1 MASPFFSIIIPVYNT
16 EQYLPRALNS
26 IFNQDFDTDKI
37 EVIIINDGSPNT
49 VLCDSIIDDFSKKL
63 HIIYKKKVENE
74 GPFLARKTGVFLAK
88 GAYSLF
94 LDPDDEYVSK
104 TCKTL
109 YKVIGNTRTKIDFI
123 QFNTYLTEKNNKAI
137 KYKYPICNHKTLDSF
152 LASGDAIPV
161 WDKCYNTL
169 FIKAVC
175 QKMPDFFAVMCED
188 YYQAVILGYHA
199 QHTLHINDY
208 LHKYHIQI
216 GVSAT
221 KTYSDY
227 ETFLKMTQSVENVFF
242 YLFDF
247 FHKENVTKY
256 DEYLKQKQR
265 SFYVNAL
272 QKTTNQEVILQTLN
286 KLDTKEIL
294 QYILYKMQQET
305 EYVNNQLEIYDSL
318 RPLARLL
325 NKPVKLLRI
334 VKRKLKRK

>member
-16 EQYLPRALNS
+16 EQYLSRALNS

-49 VLCDSIIDDFSKKL
+49 VLCDSIVEDFSQKL
-63 HIIYKKKVENE
+63 HILYKKKVKNE
-74 GPFLARKTGVFLAK
+74 GLFLARKTGILCAQ
-88 GAYSLF
+88 GNYSLF
-94 LDPDDEYVSK
+94 LDSDDEYVS
-104 TCKTL
+104 TACQTL
-109 YKVIGNTRTKIDFI
+109 YKIVHNTKTKIDFI
-123 QFNTYLTEKNNKAI
+123 HFNTYLTEKDKKII
-137 KYKYPICNHKTLDSF
+137 KHEYPICNQKTLDSF
-152 LASGDAIPV
+152 LASGDVIPV

-169 FIKAVC
+169 FAKAVY

-188 YYQAVILGYHA
+188 YYQGVILGYHA
-199 QHTLHINDY
+199 QHTLHTNDY
-208 LHKYHIQI
+208 LHKYYIEI
-216 GVSAT
+216 GVSST
-221 KTYSDY
+221 QMYSNY
-227 ETFLKMTQSVENVFF
+227 ATFLKMEQSVENVFF

-247 FHKENVTKY
+247 FHKKNITKY
-256 DEYLKQKQR
+256 DEYLKQKYR
-265 SFYVNAL
+265 YFYINAL

-305 EYVNNQLEIYDSL
+305 EYVNNQFEIYDSL